1 LYGIILAPYLAFS
14 GRRVTPHPPQPK
26 PSLASSEAKPR
37 VLNESPVD
45 KQGFPK
51 TSEVEFRGFLRDPE
65 VTEPA
70 GETGGIRATASTS
83 MTDE

>member
-1 LYGIILAPYLAFS
+1 
-14 GRRVTPHPPQPK
+14 
-26 PSLASSEAKPR
+26 

-70 GETGGIRATASTS
+70 GETVDFAEQKTEGARGGVI
-83 MTDE
+83 